1 MSIKNWNAGI
11 ICPVA
16 IFAGG
21 NDDVTGA
28 TNVIQYVTIATTSNS
43 TYFGDLTA
51 GGYQGAAC
59 SGAAAAVQ

>member
-28 TNVIQYVTIATTSNS
+28 TNVIQYVTIATSNS
-43 TYFGDLTA
+43 TYFGDLTEA
-51 GGYQGAAC
+51 GYQGAAC
-59 SGAAAAVQ
+59 SGAAVQ